1 MQDSSVPPKI
11 QIPWAN
17 SAGSANIRTVP
28 QASQLAIQAG
38 AASFTDGFVPLNFV
52 PVSAGGVPP
61 FGQDFNGILQ
71 LITQWLRWGSAGGA
85 IRYDAGFVAAI
96 GGYPIGSRLMS
107 NSGHVIYES
116 LVDNNSG
123 DPNAGAT
130 NWRVQSSVWSLS
142 PWQAAGSANIQTVSL
157 NPVPASTAQL
167 SGIPIT
173 LLSQGTNTGAVTLN
187 VNGLGALPIVTTGG
201 VPLLPGVLV
210 TSYPFT
216 VRLLGSAF
224 VMMSNVLNP
233 LGIPRSGSFGL
244 SGSLGGLGA
253 TNWTVPAAV
262 FANRQRVWGAG
273 GGGAG
278 SSSGQ
283 GGGGGGGGA
292 YSEGIYSVTPGQV
305 LAVFVG
311 SGGVAGPPGSTGAT
325 GGSSFVTGFLQ
336 AGGGVG
342 GSGATPWAGGTG
354 GVPAGGN
361 VLNLT
366 GGHGG
371 GGISGS
377 TGAGGG
383 GGGSPMGG
391 AGDAAS
397 AGAPGSGAV
406 SPGGGGAGFGGGG
419 AGTGSPGASGIV
431 LFDW

>member
-11 QIPWAN
+11 PTPWAN
-17 SAGSANIRTVP
+17 SAGSANIRTIP
-28 QASQLAIQAG
+28 LASQLAIQAG

-71 LITQWLRWGSAGGA
+71 LMTQWLRWGCAGGA
-85 IRYDAGFVAAI
+85 VRYDAAFVSAI

-107 NSGHVIYES
+107 NSGHAIYEC

-123 DPNAGAT
+123 DPNAGAA
-130 NWRVQSSVWSLS
+130 NWRVQSSVWSMS
-142 PWQAAGSANIQTVSL
+142 PWQAAGSANIQTVAL
-157 NPVPASTAQL
+157 NPAPASTAQL
-167 SGIPIT
+167 SGIPFSV
-173 LLSQGTNTGAVTLN
+173 LSQGTNTGAVTLN

-201 VPLLPGVLV
+201 VALAPGVLV

-224 VMMSNVLNP
+224 VMLSWSP
-233 LGIPRSGSFGL
+233 LPTIPRSGSFGL

-253 TNWTVPAAV
+253 TNWTVPAGV
-262 FANRQRVWGAG
+262 YTVGMHVWGAG
-273 GGGAG
+273 GGGGG

-283 GGGGGGGGA
+283 AGGGGGAGA
-292 YSEGIYSVTPGQV
+292 YSEGIFSVTPGQV

-311 SGGVAGPPGSTGAT
+311 SGGAGGPAGNLGAT
-325 GGSSFVTGFLQ
+325 GGTSFVTGFLQ
-336 AGGGVG
+336 AGGGAGGQGTTPWGG
-342 GSGATPWAGGTG
+342 GSGGAATL
-354 GVPAGGN
+354 GN
-361 VLNLT
+361 ILNLT

-371 GGISGS
+371 GGIIGS
-377 TGAGGG
+377 AGAGGAGGG
-383 GGGSPMGG
+383 APMGG

-397 AGAPGSGAV
+397 AGVPGNAAV
-406 SPGGGGAGFGGGG
+406 VPGGGGAGFGGGG
-419 AGTGSPGASGIV
+419 PGTGSSGASGLV